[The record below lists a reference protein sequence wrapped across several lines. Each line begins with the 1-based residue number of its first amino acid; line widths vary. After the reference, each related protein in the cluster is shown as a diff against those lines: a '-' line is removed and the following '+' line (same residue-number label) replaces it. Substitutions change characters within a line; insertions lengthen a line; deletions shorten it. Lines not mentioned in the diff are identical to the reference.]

1 MKKNNKTCIVCG
13 EKYTY
18 CNSCE
23 AFYNLPTWMAIF
35 HNENCKDLFTITSD
49 YLSNTLDKDEAI
61 ERLNK
66 CDLSY
71 KDKLHKEILK
81 AVNEL
86 TDVEIKAEVIEKV
99 EITEANENIEEVNEI
114 EKYVSKRNKQ
124 KKNLNSDYNEGI

>member
-49 YLSNTLDKDEAI
+49 YLANTLDKDEAI

-99 EITEANENIEEVNEI
+99 EITEENENIEEVDETV
-114 EKYVSKRNKQ
+114 KYVSKRNKQ
-124 KKNLNSDYNEGI
+124 KKNLNSDYNEGV

>member
-23 AFYNLPTWMAIF
+23 EFYKLPTWMTIF
-35 HNENCKDLFTITSD
+35 HNENCKELFTIASD
-49 YLSNTLDKDEAI
+49 YLANTLDKDEAI
-61 ERLNK
+61 EKLNK

-86 TDVEIKAEVIEKV
+86 TDTIKNEVSNVEVIKV
-99 EITEANENIEEVNEI
+99 AKANETIEESNEV
-114 EKYVSKRNKQ
+114 EKVSKRNNQ